1 MKPWISWT
9 LNGLGLGLVA
19 MLTANAGW
27 LANAPKGYMKL
38 IAERGT
44 AQQFDPKAGASGGC
58 TATRIEK
65 PVHDF
70 IENTITGLQQ
80 ADRLGANVVQVD
92 VALTGDGRFVLYSD
106 AALDCRT
113 EGSGT
118 VRQTAL
124 DAIQQLDPGA
134 GYSADGGKTFPL
146 NGLQTSRIP
155 ALETA
160 LASLPDTPILFKL
173 ASRDPGDGAKLAA
186 ALKAAGRDVVKKGDG
201 FYADEAVLAPLRAAF
216 PKVWA
221 FSPTSAA
228 ECTSRY
234 RLIGWLTLV
243 PDACKNGTLFIPLDA
258 KWTFPGWPDR
268 LQARM
273 KAANVRIVLTAP
285 GGTSTA
291 PMGLDL
297 PEQMAEIPP
306 SYTGYVWV
314 RDIWTMGP
322 TLHPATRRRS
332 PEAEVKLD
340 EALTARRKARGLPEP
355 Q

>member
-1 MKPWISWT
+1 MKRWMVWT

-27 LANAPKGYMKL
+27 LAPAPKGYMKL
-38 IAERGT
+38 VAERGT
-44 AQQFDPKAGASGGC
+44 AQQFDPKRVAAGGC
-58 TATRIEK
+58 SATAIEA
-65 PVHDF
+65 PVHYF
-70 IENTITGLQQ
+70 IENTVTGLQK
-80 ADRLGANVVQVD
+80 ADQLGANVVQVD
-92 VALTGDGRFVLYSD
+92 VALTGDGRFVLFSD

-113 EGSGT
+113 EGSGA

-124 DAIQQLDPGA
+124 ADIQQLDPGS

-146 NGLQTSRIP
+146 NSLQTSRIP

-160 LASLPDTPILFKL
+160 LVSLPTTPILFKL
-173 ASRDPGDGAKLAA
+173 ASRDPADGAKLAE
-186 ALKAAGRDVVKKGDG
+186 ALKSAGRDVEKKGDG
-201 FYADEAVLAPLRAAF
+201 FFADEAVLAPLRKAF

-221 FSPTSAA
+221 FSPESAR
-228 ECTSRY
+228 ECASRY
-234 RLIGWLTLV
+234 RLIGWLTMV
-243 PDACKNGTLFIPLDA
+243 PDACKGGTLFVPLDA

-285 GGTSTA
+285 GGDSNA

-332 PEAEVKLD
+332 NEAEAKLD

-355 Q
+355 E

>member
-1 MKPWISWT
+1 MKPAVSWT

-27 LANAPKGYMKL
+27 LAPAPKGYMKL

-44 AQQFDPKAGASGGC
+44 AQQFDPKAAAGKNC
-58 TATRIEK
+58 TATQIEQ

-70 IENTITGLQQ
+70 LENTITGLQQ
-80 ADRLGANVVQVD
+80 ADRLGTNVVQVD
-92 VALTGDGRFVLYSD
+92 VALTADGRFVLFSD
-106 AALDCRT
+106 AVLECRT
-113 EGSGT
+113 EGSGA

-124 DAIQQLDPGA
+124 ADIQKLDPGS

-146 NGLQTSRIP
+146 NSLATSRIP
-155 ALETA
+155 SLEEA
-160 LASLPDTPILFKL
+160 LASLPNTPILFKL
-173 ASRDPGDGAKLAA
+173 ASRDAGDGAKLAA

-201 FYADEAVLAPLRAAF
+201 FYADEAVLAPLVQAF
-216 PKVWA
+216 PNVWA
-221 FSPTSAA
+221 FSPASAA
-228 ECTSRY
+228 ECTSSY
-234 RLIGWLTLV
+234 RLIGWLTMV
-243 PDACKNGTLFIPLDA
+243 PDACKNGTLFVPLDA

-273 KAANVRIVLTAP
+273 KAAGVRIVLTAP
-285 GGTSTA
+285 GGDNGG

-340 EALTARRKARGLPEP
+340 EALAARRKARGLAEPE
-355 Q
+355 